1 MNKMLSF
8 KRFCFFAAITIF
20 IAFTL
25 TACGGS
31 EESSGGQVFFRVTR
45 DFGRQ
50 ELFAGQV
57 HVTPGESALEALQR
71 HLKVQT
77 GHGGRFVTSIEGL
90 ASTAKGNLNYDWF
103 FYANGITASV
113 GGGDYYPREG
123 DVIWWD
129 YRAWGDSFF
138 TPAVTGA
145 FPQPFINGYRGNN
158 PGTAILYTDAG
169 REGAEKLRDYLH
181 EIGVGE
187 VRTEAYGEYDLANPK
202 EILMVIALWPELA
215 DEPFWQG
222 MVDNREK
229 IGWFARLDT
238 SGFTATGLTE
248 EQEVYGS
255 SAGVI
260 LASGSGLGDAT
271 PLWLL
276 TALDEVSLNKTAD
289 LLVENPQSLQGTYG
303 VLITDGGI
311 IRLPL

>member
-1 MNKMLSF
+1 MAL
-8 KRFCFFAAITIF
+8 ILLPV
-20 IAFTL
+20 L
-25 TACGGS
+25 TSCS
-31 EESSGGQVFFRVTR
+31 PEREPSGGKVYFKVTR
-45 DFGRQ
+45 DFGKE
-50 ELFAGQV
+50 ELFTASVQV
-57 HVTPGESALEALQR
+57 SSGESALEALQR
-71 HLKVQT
+71 NLTVEMEY
-77 GHGGRFVTSIEGL
+77 GGRFISTIEGL
-90 ASTAKGNLNYDWF
+90 ASETRSNLRYDWF
-103 FYANGITASV
+103 FYANGIAAAV
-113 GGGDYYPREG
+113 GAGDYYPREG
-123 DVIWWD
+123 DIIWFD

-238 SGFTATGLTE
+238 SGFTATGMTGK
-248 EQEVYGS
+248 EQEVYGP

-276 TALDEVSLNKTAD
+276 TALDEVSLNRTAD